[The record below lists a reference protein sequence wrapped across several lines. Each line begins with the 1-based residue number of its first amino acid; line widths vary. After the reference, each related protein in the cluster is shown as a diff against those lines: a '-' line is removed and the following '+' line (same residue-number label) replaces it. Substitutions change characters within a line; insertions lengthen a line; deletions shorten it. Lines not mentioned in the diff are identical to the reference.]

1 MIRLS
6 HFAFVEKQWS
16 SLDEVPFQLPFL
28 QAHRGYWSSGQ
39 PQNSLGSVQAAYD
52 QNFEMTELDLRLTKD
67 KQVILFHDLQVLDM
81 DQVFKIS
88 DLTLIEVRNLIPVTT
103 LTELFENAP
112 KKLLFNLEIKNETKT
127 QFALEEQLIAFFK
140 QHSAW
145 KEKILFSSFNP
156 FSLSWLKQLAPE
168 IPRAL
173 LVTQE
178 KEYSFFLKEM
188 SFLSLVKP
196 HFINVRW
203 EDLDHYKE
211 IPANR
216 KAIWTL
222 NDRSMAKTLYNNQK
236 VASII
241 TDEILPSEFK

>member
-6 HFAFVEKQWS
+6 HFAFDEKQWS

-28 QAHRGYWSSGQ
+28 QAHRGYWTKGKA
-39 PQNSLGSVQAAYD
+39 QNSLASAQAACTQD
-52 QNFEMTELDLRLTKD
+52 FEMTELDLRLTKD
-67 KQVILFHDLQVLDM
+67 KQIILFHDLQILDT
-81 DQVFKIS
+81 DQVYKIS
-88 DLTLIEVRNLIPVTT
+88 DLTLSEVRNLIPVTT
-103 LTELFENAP
+103 LTELFEQTPNQ
-112 KKLLFNLEIKNETKT
+112 LLFNLEIKNETKT

-140 QHSAW
+140 KHTNW
-145 KEKILFSSFNP
+145 KERILFSSFNP
-156 FSLSWLKQLAPE
+156 FSLGWLKQLAPE

-178 KEYSFFLKEM
+178 KEYSIFLKEM
-188 SFLSLVKP
+188 SFLPLVKP

-211 IPANR
+211 IPPNR

-222 NDRSMAKTLYNNQK
+222 NDLSFAKTLKSNQK

-241 TDEILPSEFK
+241 TDEILPSDLK

>member
-6 HFAFVEKQWS
+6 HFAFDEKQWS

-39 PQNSLGSVQAAYD
+39 PQNSIASVQAAFD
-52 QNFEMTELDLRLTKD
+52 QNYDMTELDLRLTKD
-67 KQVILFHDLQVLDM
+67 KHVVLFHDLQVLDT

-88 DLTLIEVRNLIPVTT
+88 DLELRQLRDLLPVTT
-103 LTELFENAP
+103 LVELFEKAP

-127 QFALEEQLIAFFK
+127 QFALEEQLIAFFR
-140 QHSAW
+140 QHSDW
-145 KEKILFSSFNP
+145 KERILFSSFNP
-156 FSLSWLKQLAPE
+156 FSLSWMKLLAPE

-188 SFLSLVKP
+188 SFLNLVKP

-211 IPANR
+211 IPPNR
-216 KAIWTL
+216 KSVWTL
-222 NDRSMAKTLYNNQK
+222 NDRSMAKTLYHDQK
-236 VASII
+236 VASVI
-241 TDEILPSEFK
+241 TDEVLPSDFK

>member
-6 HFAFVEKQWS
+6 HFAFDEKQWS

-28 QAHRGYWSSGQ
+28 QAHRGYWTKGQ
-39 PQNSLGSVQAAYD
+39 PQNSLGSAQAASA
-52 QNFEMTELDLRLTKD
+52 QKFEMSELDLRLTKD
-67 KQVILFHDLQVLDM
+67 KQIILFHDLQILDT

-88 DLTLIEVRNLIPVTT
+88 DLTLAEIQNLIPVTT
-103 LTELFENAP
+103 LTELFEQAP
-112 KKLLFNLEIKNETKT
+112 KQLLFNLEIKNETKT
-127 QFALEEQLIAFFK
+127 QFALEEQLIAYFK
-140 QHSAW
+140 KHSNW
-145 KEKILFSSFNP
+145 KERILFSSFNP

-178 KEYSFFLKEM
+178 KEYSIFLKEM

-211 IPANR
+211 IPSNR
-216 KAIWTL
+216 KAVWTL
-222 NDRSMAKTLYNNQK
+222 NDLSFAKILKGNQK

-241 TDEILPSEFK
+241 TDEILPSDLK

>member
-6 HFAFVEKQWS
+6 HFAFDEKQWS
-16 SLDEVPFQLPFL
+16 SLEEVPFQLPFL
-28 QAHRGYWSSGQ
+28 QAHRGYWLDGQ
-39 PQNSLGSVQAAYD
+39 PQNSLGSAQAAYTHK
-52 QNFEMTELDLRLTKD
+52 FEMTELDLRLTKD
-67 KQVILFHDLQVLDM
+67 KQIILFHDLQILET

-88 DLTLIEVRNLIPVTT
+88 DLTLEEVRNLIPVTT
-103 LTELFENAP
+103 LTELFEKAP
-112 KKLLFNLEIKNETKT
+112 HQLLFNLEIKNETKT

-140 QHSAW
+140 QHSTW
-145 KEKILFSSFNP
+145 KERILISSFNP
-156 FSLSWLKQLAPE
+156 FSLSWLRQLAPQ

-211 IPANR
+211 IPPNR

-222 NDRSMAKTLYNNQK
+222 NDLSMAKTLNSNQK

-241 TDEILPSEFK
+241 TDEILPSSLK